1 MGFQKYFYFLLYF
14 GIEILVLFEKKGLL
28 VQTGNRLKYI
38 DSTGK
43 EHIDFRKAWTGPKLD
58 MLMEDFDKLS
68 RESEAKND

>member
-1 MGFQKYFYFLLYF
+1 MELGPDTPTQPVLLHCTA
-14 GIEILVLFEKKGLL
+14 L
-28 VQTGNRLKYI
+28 

-43 EHIDFRKAWTGPKLD
+43 EHIDFRKAWTGTKLD